1 MRSLMTMLGEFTAT
15 GLHGW
20 LLPHVQKLPNISND
34 SRVLDIGCGTGA
46 WLARLHRAGFR
57 SLTGIDRRS
66 DYFGAADV
74 ATFIQ
79 GDVAQGEHV
88 ELGAFDLITA
98 IEVFEHMA
106 NPEAIFAFA
115 SRHLGAG
122 GWLVVTTPN
131 IYSIRVRMRFL
142 LSGKLTWFEH
152 NAEPEHIHPL
162 ILDAVKRQILPKY
175 NLVADRVLT
184 YPERGSGTRWFAR
197 LAASALSIALP
208 NDLPGDSLCLFLR
221 KH

>member
-1 MRSLMTMLGEFTAT
+1 MVLGEFTAT

-20 LLPHVQKLPNISND
+20 LLPRVLTLPGVSND

-46 WLARLHRAGFR
+46 WLARLHRAGFTH
-57 SLTGIDRRS
+57 LTGIDRRS
-66 DYFGAADV
+66 DYFGASDV
-74 ATFIQ
+74 ATFVQ
-79 GDVAQGEHV
+79 GDVAQGERA
-88 ELGAFDLITA
+88 EMGAFDLITA

-115 SRHLGAG
+115 SQHLGAG
-122 GWLVVTTPN
+122 GWFIVTTPN
-131 IYSIRVRMRFL
+131 IYSVRVRMRFL
-142 LSGKLTWFEH
+142 LSGQLTWFER

-175 NLVADRVLT
+175 SLAVDRALT
-184 YPERGSGTRWFAR
+184 YPERGTNSSRWFAR
-197 LAASALSIALP
+197 LAASGLSLVLP
-208 NDLPGDSLCLFLR
+208 NALPGDSLCLFLK